1 MCTIYQCTLFC
12 NWSGFSCN
20 DIIVGVVDEDK
31 EVCLFPLG
39 RADLIEGV
47 LVAEESVSFNF
58 EILEDKL
65 LIVCT

>member
-1 MCTIYQCTLFC
+1 MCTIYQCTSFC

-39 RADLIEGV
+39 RADLIEAV
-47 LVAEESVSFNF
+47 LVAE
-58 EILEDKL
+58 
-65 LIVCT
+65 

>member
-31 EVCLFPLG
+31 EVCLFSLRG
-39 RADLIEGV
+39 ADLIGV

-58 EILEDKL
+58 EIFEDKL
-65 LIVCT
+65 LRVCT